1 MSLISIS
8 SYFQFHSFILMPDR
22 IQNSFHSICFIL
34 KLEMILHVSDKYINY
49 AWQTLYLSNVN
60 WKKIAMQAVLDSI
73 TIQELGTL
81 MSETTFSLIVND
93 GFTVVELGLAQQE
106 HALYIAGKVFL
117 LGF

>member
-1 MSLISIS
+1 ML
-8 SYFQFHSFILMPDR
+8 HLE
-22 IQNSFHSICFIL
+22 
-34 KLEMILHVSDKYINY
+34 LEMILHVSDKYINY

-106 HALYIAGKVFL
+106 QTRFDNLCSIPWNQRNNNNNRTAGQPRCTLMQGKVFL